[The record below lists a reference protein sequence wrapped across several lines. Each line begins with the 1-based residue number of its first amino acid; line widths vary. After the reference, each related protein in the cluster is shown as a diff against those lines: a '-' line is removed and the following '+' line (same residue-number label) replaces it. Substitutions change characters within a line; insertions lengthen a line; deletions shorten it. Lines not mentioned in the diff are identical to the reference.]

1 MERALGLVEHGN
13 YQKSSPLSA
22 ELASALVDEKP
33 GFMSGS
39 RPVTDKII
47 EAENESSSQ
56 LSWAEGDG
64 KLVSAPDLKQVSPKK
79 TNGVSQ

>member
-13 YQKSSPLSA
+13 HQKPSPLSA

-33 GFMSGS
+33 GFISGS

-47 EAENESSSQ
+47 EADNESSSQ
-56 LSWAEGDG
+56 LSWANGDD
-64 KLVSAPDLKQVSPKK
+64 KLASALGSKQASP
-79 TNGVSQ
+79 